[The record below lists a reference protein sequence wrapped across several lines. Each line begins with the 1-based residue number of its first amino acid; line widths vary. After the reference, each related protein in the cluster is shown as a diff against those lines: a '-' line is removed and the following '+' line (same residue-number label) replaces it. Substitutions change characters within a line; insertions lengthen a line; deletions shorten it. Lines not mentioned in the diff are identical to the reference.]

1 MPTDVRKLIFS
12 NKELRLTFQKFCRE
26 KAIGPQEVPVESF
39 EIVEASGA
47 SGRVVSEHTPEGMK
61 AILRF
66 TSHDPNN
73 PLRAHLSEDQI
84 LEALISACKELHIPL
99 PRRGTKFLQ
108 KHKDGIAMTIGMTQ
122 QDLLMA
128 HAV

>member
-12 NKELRLTFQKFCRE
+12 NKEVRLTFQKFCRE

-39 EIVEASGA
+39 EIVDASSA
-47 SGRVVSEHTPEGMK
+47 GRVVSDNTPESMK
-61 AILRF
+61 AILKF

-73 PLRAHLSEDQI
+73 PLRAHLTEDQI
-84 LEALISACKELHIPL
+84 LEALIAACKELHIPL
-99 PRRGTKFLQ
+99 PRRGKKFLQ